1 MNYRRERHGRN
12 QSDYGALAGV
22 FLAAVL
28 KSVKSEMTMLVA
40 AGVSVLIL
48 FYILSGLSVI
58 VEQLKMLQ
66 GYIGISGKYIGILV
80 KMIGISYMTQL
91 AADICRDNG
100 QTAVAGQLEVFCK
113 ITIAAL
119 GMPVVLTLF
128 EVVTKCIG

>member
-1 MNYRRERHGRN
+1 MEGIKVIMA
-12 QSDYGALAGV
+12 ALAGV

-91 AADICRDNG
+91 AADICRDSG
-100 QTAVAGQLEVFCK
+100 ES
-113 ITIAAL
+113 AL
-119 GMPVVLTLF
+119 GAKVELCGKCTILALSLPLLRSVF
-128 EVVTKCIG
+128 EQTFRILG

>member
-1 MNYRRERHGRN
+1 MEGIKVIMA
-12 QSDYGALAGV
+12 ALAGV

-100 QTAVAGQLEVFCK
+100 QTAVAGQLEVLCK

>member
-1 MNYRRERHGRN
+1 MEGIKVIMA
-12 QSDYGALAGV
+12 ALAGV

-91 AADICRDNG
+91 AADLCRDKG

>member
-1 MNYRRERHGRN
+1 MEGIKVIMA
-12 QSDYGALAGV
+12 ALAGV

-48 FYILSGLSVI
+48 LYILSGLSVI

-91 AADICRDNG
+91 AADICRDYG
-100 QTAVAGQLEVFCK
+100 QSAVAGLLEVFCK

>member
-1 MNYRRERHGRN
+1 MEGIKVIMA
-12 QSDYGALAGV
+12 ALAGV

-40 AGVSVLIL
+40 AGVSVFIL

-100 QTAVAGQLEVFCK
+100 QSAVAGQLEVCCK

-119 GMPVVLTLF
+119 GMPVVLTVF

>member
-1 MNYRRERHGRN
+1 MEGIK
-12 QSDYGALAGV
+12 V
-22 FLAAVL
+22 ITAVL

-100 QTAVAGQLEVFCK
+100 QSAVAGQLEVFCK

>member
-12 QSDYGALAGV
+12 QSDYGGVSGV

-100 QTAVAGQLEVFCK
+100 QSAVAGQLEVFCK

-128 EVVTKCIG
+128 

>member
-1 MNYRRERHGRN
+1 MEGIKVIMA
-12 QSDYGALAGV
+12 ALAGV

-28 KSVKSEMTMLVA
+28 KSVKREMTILVG
-40 AGVSVLIL
+40 AGVSGLIL
-48 FYILSGLSVI
+48 FFFFSGLLVI
-58 VEQLKMLQ
+58 VEQLKMPQ
-66 GYIGISGKYIGILV
+66 GELRNSGKYIGILV
-80 KMIGISYMTQL
+80 KKISISHMTQL

>member
-1 MNYRRERHGRN
+1 MEGIKVIMA
-12 QSDYGALAGV
+12 ALAGV

-40 AGVSVLIL
+40 AGAAVLIL

-100 QTAVAGQLEVFCK
+100 QTAVAGQLEVLCK
-113 ITIAAL
+113 ITLAAL
-119 GMPVVLTLF
+119 GMPEVLTLF
-128 EVVTKCIG
+128 EVETKSIG

>member
-1 MNYRRERHGRN
+1 MEGIKVIMA
-12 QSDYGALAGV
+12 ALAGV

-66 GYIGISGKYIGILV
+66 GYIGISGKYIGIV

>member
-1 MNYRRERHGRN
+1 MEGIKVIL
-12 QSDYGALAGV
+12 LAGV

>member
-1 MNYRRERHGRN
+1 MEGIKVIMA
-12 QSDYGALAGV
+12 ALAGV

-91 AADICRDNG
+91 AADICRDNLARPQWRG
-100 QTAVAGQLEVFCK
+100 NWRCFARSRLPHWVCRWCLHY
-113 ITIAAL
+113 L
-119 GMPVVLTLF
+119 RL
-128 EVVTKCIG
+128 

>member
-1 MNYRRERHGRN
+1 MEGIKVIMA
-12 QSDYGALAGV
+12 ALAGV

-100 QTAVAGQLEVFCK
+100 QTAVAGCFARSRLPHWVCRWC
-113 ITIAAL
+113 L
-119 GMPVVLTLF
+119 HYLRL
-128 EVVTKCIG
+128 

>member
-1 MNYRRERHGRN
+1 MEGIKVIMA
-12 QSDYGALAGV
+12 ALAGV
-22 FLAAVL
+22 FLAVL

-40 AGVSVLIL
+40 AGVSVFIL

>member
-1 MNYRRERHGRN
+1 MEGIKVIMA
-12 QSDYGALAGV
+12 ALAGV

-91 AADICRDNG
+91 AADICRDSG

>member
-1 MNYRRERHGRN
+1 MEGIKVIMA
-12 QSDYGALAGV
+12 ALAGV

-40 AGVSVLIL
+40 AGVSVFIL

-100 QTAVAGQLEVFCK
+100 QTAVAGQLEEFCK

-128 EVVTKCIG
+128 EVETKCIG

>member
-1 MNYRRERHGRN
+1 MEGIKVIMA
-12 QSDYGALAGV
+12 ALAGV

-91 AADICRDNG
+91 AADICRDNV
-100 QTAVAGQLEVFCK
+100 QSAVAGQLEVFCK

>member
-1 MNYRRERHGRN
+1 MEGIKVIMA
-12 QSDYGALAGV
+12 ALAGV

-40 AGVSVLIL
+40 AGVSVFIL

-113 ITIAAL
+113 IPIAAL

>member
-1 MNYRRERHGRN
+1 MEGIKVIMA
-12 QSDYGALAGV
+12 ALAGV

-100 QTAVAGQLEVFCK
+100 QSAVPGQLEVFCK

>member
-1 MNYRRERHGRN
+1 MEGIKVIM
-12 QSDYGALAGV
+12 AAGV

-100 QTAVAGQLEVFCK
+100 QSAVAGQLEVFCK

>member
-1 MNYRRERHGRN
+1 MEGIKVIMA
-12 QSDYGALAGV
+12 ALAGV

-40 AGVSVLIL
+40 AGVSVFIL

-100 QTAVAGQLEVFCK
+100 PTAVAGQLEVFCK

>member
-1 MNYRRERHGRN
+1 MEGIKVIMA
-12 QSDYGALAGV
+12 ALAGV

-80 KMIGISYMTQL
+80 KRHFLYDT
-91 AADICRDNG
+91 ACCRH
-100 QTAVAGQLEVFCK
+100 L
-113 ITIAAL
+113 
-119 GMPVVLTLF
+119 P
-128 EVVTKCIG
+128 

>member
-1 MNYRRERHGRN
+1 MEGIK
-12 QSDYGALAGV
+12 V
-22 FLAAVL
+22 ILAAVL

-100 QTAVAGQLEVFCK
+100 QSAVAGQLEVFCK

>member
-1 MNYRRERHGRN
+1 MEGIKVIMA
-12 QSDYGALAGV
+12 ALAGV

-100 QTAVAGQLEVFCK
+100 QTAVAGQQEVFCK

>member
-1 MNYRRERHGRN
+1 MEGIKVIMA
-12 QSDYGALAGV
+12 ALAGV

-100 QTAVAGQLEVFCK
+100 QSAVAGQLEAFCK

>member
-1 MNYRRERHGRN
+1 MEGIKVIMA
-12 QSDYGALAGV
+12 ALAGV

-80 KMIGISYMTQL
+80 KMLGISYMTQL

>member
-1 MNYRRERHGRN
+1 MEGIKVIMA
-12 QSDYGALAGV
+12 ALAGV

-91 AADICRDNG
+91 AADICQDNG
-100 QTAVAGQLEVFCK
+100 QSAVAGQLEVFCK

>member
-1 MNYRRERHGRN
+1 MEGIKVIMA
-12 QSDYGALAGV
+12 ALAGV

-40 AGVSVLIL
+40 AGVSVFIL

-91 AADICRDNG
+91 AADICRDKVRPRWRDSWRYFVKSRLPHW
-100 QTAVAGQLEVFCK
+100 ACRWCLHY
-113 ITIAAL
+113 L
-119 GMPVVLTLF
+119 RL
-128 EVVTKCIG
+128 

>member
-1 MNYRRERHGRN
+1 MEGIKVIMA
-12 QSDYGALAGV
+12 ALAGV

-100 QTAVAGQLEVFCK
+100 QSAVAEQLEVFCK

>member
-1 MNYRRERHGRN
+1 MEGIK
-12 QSDYGALAGV
+12 V
-22 FLAAVL
+22 IMAAFL

-40 AGVSVLIL
+40 AGVSVFIL